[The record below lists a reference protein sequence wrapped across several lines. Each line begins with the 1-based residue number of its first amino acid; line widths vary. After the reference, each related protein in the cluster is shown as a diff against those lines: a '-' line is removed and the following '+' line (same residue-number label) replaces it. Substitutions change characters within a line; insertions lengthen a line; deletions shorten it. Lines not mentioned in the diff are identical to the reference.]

1 MLYQRQIDV
10 FTDYFKS
17 GEKDY
22 SEFKLG
28 VEFEHFVIDKDTLK
42 TISYYGKNGV
52 AESLKDLENL
62 GYKGEYEGEYILGLE
77 KGVKHIT
84 TEPGSQVELSI
95 DANIDIRELEDQYLD
110 FLEDFIPILEKK
122 NQALI
127 CTGYHPET
135 RIDEITLLPK
145 KRYSFMYNYFKTK
158 GTHAHNMMKGTAA
171 LQVAIDY
178 NSEADYIKKF
188 KVINALT
195 PVLYAIYENAYY
207 FEGQVSSRHN
217 IRSFI
222 WENCDKDRSG
232 LVQSA
237 LDKDYSYESYAK
249 YILEGSPIFINVDG
263 EDVSAEG
270 KKVKDLLDPDN
281 YTIEEIEH
289 YLTMFFPDV
298 RTKDFIEIRMM
309 DSVPYPLSL
318 SALALFKGL
327 LYDEKNLDKLAELTK
342 DITVK
347 QVEKAKEE
355 MMREGL
361 RTKFN
366 GMNLLEIGKL
376 LVEIAEK
383 GLDTSDKAYLKPL
396 KNMLDQGKSPYEITR
411 ERSEKGK
418 REAIK
423 WCILNDIVEGKNE

>member
-1 MLYQRQIDV
+1 
-10 FTDYFKS
+10 
-17 GEKDY
+17 
-22 SEFKLG
+22 
-28 VEFEHFVIDKDTLK
+28 
-42 TISYYGKNGV
+42 
-52 AESLKDLENL
+52 
-62 GYKGEYEGEYILGLE
+62 
-77 KGVKHIT
+77 
-84 TEPGSQVELSI
+84 
-95 DANIDIRELEDQYLD
+95 
-110 FLEDFIPILEKK
+110 
-122 NQALI
+122 
-127 CTGYHPET
+127 
-135 RIDEITLLPK
+135 
-145 KRYSFMYNYFKTK
+145 
-158 GTHAHNMMKGTAA
+158 
-171 LQVAIDY
+171 
-178 NSEADYIKKF
+178 
-188 KVINALT
+188 
-195 PVLYAIYENAYY
+195 
-207 FEGQVSSRHN
+207 
-217 IRSFI
+217 
-222 WENCDKDRSG
+222 
-232 LVQSA
+232 
-237 LDKDYSYESYAK
+237 
-249 YILEGSPIFINVDG
+249 
-263 EDVSAEG
+263 
-270 KKVKDLLDPDN
+270 
-281 YTIEEIEH
+281 
-289 YLTMFFPDV
+289 
-298 RTKDFIEIRMM
+298 M